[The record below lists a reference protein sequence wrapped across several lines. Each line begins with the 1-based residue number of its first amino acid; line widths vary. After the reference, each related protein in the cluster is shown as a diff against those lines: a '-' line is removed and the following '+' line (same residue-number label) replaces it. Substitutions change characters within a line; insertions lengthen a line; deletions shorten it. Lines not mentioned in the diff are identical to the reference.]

1 MKIEDI
7 LKKNKKRITSERI
20 EIFNFISEKHIF
32 DSNDILKNFENIWR
46 ASVFRT
52 INLFLEIWV
61 IRKVKTWKN
70 GDSYEIIH
78 ENKHSH
84 EHMECIN
91 CSEILSFDS
100 DKIYEEISKKAEKLG
115 FEIKDQIINISGKC
129 KKCKN

>member
-1 MKIEDI
+1 MDIEKI
-7 LKKNKKRITSERI
+7 LKEKWKRITEERI

-84 EHMECIN
+84 EHMECSD
-91 CSEILSFDS
+91 CWDILSFES
-100 DKIYEEISKKAEKLG
+100 EKIYKEIMKKAQKLG
-115 FEIKDQIINISGKC
+115 FEIKDQFINISGKC
-129 KKCKN
+129 KDCKK